1 MCECMY
7 VSTVCREDGEE
18 EEAEAI
24 EWCCVHALQVER
36 LDQRVMEMAGFKRWV
51 R

>member
-7 VSTVCREDGEE
+7 VSTVCREDREE
-18 EEAEAI
+18 EEAEAT
-24 EWCCVHALQVER
+24 EWCFVHALQVER
-36 LDQRVMEMAGFKRWV
+36 LDQQVMEMAGFKRWV